1 LKRPEEALQRA
12 VCGLLAIYEA
22 RGLLAYCHVPNGG
35 YRTPAQAGVFKALGV
50 RSGVPDLIV
59 WTDRGHSFDIELK
72 AGRGRES
79 DAQVLF
85 RSTLESLGHRVYVC
99 WSLQEVEAALR
110 LERVPA
116 VGKLAGSHQADSRRV
131 LEAIP

>member
-22 RGLLAYCHVPNGG
+22 KHLLAYCHVPSGG
-35 YRTPAQAGVFKALGV
+35 YRTPAEAGILKAMGV
-50 RSGVPDLIV
+50 KRGIPDLLV
-59 WTDRGHSFDIELK
+59 WTPNAHSFGIELK
-72 AGRGRES
+72 GPKGKES
-79 DAQVLF
+79 DAQILF

-99 WSLQEVEAALR
+99 WSIEEVEAALR

-116 VGKLAGSHQADSRRV
+116 VGKIAGGHQADSRRV